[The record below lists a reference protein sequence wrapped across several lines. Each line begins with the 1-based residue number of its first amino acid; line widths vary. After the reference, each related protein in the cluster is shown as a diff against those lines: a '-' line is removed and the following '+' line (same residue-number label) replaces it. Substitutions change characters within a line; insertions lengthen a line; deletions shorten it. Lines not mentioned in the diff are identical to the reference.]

1 VRSGARS
8 RPSVR
13 LHSQGN
19 TRQYETSGFVLVVVN
34 LRMQGQGNE
43 LVVEKLDPCSERRL
57 KKGRI
62 GDPKPLLETPTANA
76 AVHREAVAL
85 GS

>member
-1 VRSGARS
+1 
-8 RPSVR
+8 
-13 LHSQGN
+13 
-19 TRQYETSGFVLVVVN
+19 
-34 LRMQGQGNE
+34 MQGQGNE